1 MIRFIVATRVL
12 TPIIFTQIR
21 DRRRFILFG
30 GARDLTPEQRMQR
43 AEALADAFERLGTTY
58 IKLAQFLTT
67 RPDLVPPTYVR
78 ALERLQDEV
87 PAEPYEEI
95 EPLLEED
102 IGDPDLVFDYFER
115 EAISGASIAQVHR
128 ASIRGQP
135 VAVKIRRPGLEKQ
148 IEADLIAMSVFA
160 PLGRM
165 FLKLIGQKSHAESAK
180 GITDEL
186 KKTLREEIDFAREAN
201 IMTELRE
208 NFERDGLD
216 DRIVVPYV
224 YPEHTTE
231 RVITMAYEDGT
242 KVKYTEELRDQGH
255 DLNDVVDAIADAYLH
270 MAFVYDVFQADPHQ
284 GNLAVNEEGQVV
296 IYDYGL
302 SQRPDPATREA
313 FTDMFVGVAL
323 HDPDQVI
330 DALHEMGAVDPSMD
344 RDTLRQVSQIMIMDI
359 SGHSIDDSDIK
370 EIENKVDQTLYDY
383 PLKFPQDIVLGMR
396 TTFGLEG
403 LCARMSP
410 DYDFTE
416 KLYQFFIGQ
425 GIVELEEVEAQ
436 VVGDGFVPDVVRNVD
451 RSLGRTGLFSNE
463 RPILEFIGRNPGLMA
478 WLPFGDL
485 HLNGA
490 PTNGESRELD
500 FDFGDASKNGE
511 LDTEDLK
518 NHIEQTSKE
527 TSKRNALGLFGAAMF
542 ISGSMLYTAAAPLWW
557 TLFILGGVSFL
568 LVKRSFREGGNVLG
582 PKYVATRHR
591 IEQWDEPGEEDEGG
605 EPEGPDSVT
614 LQEPAAD
621 DVHTR
626 GNGDPAGRP
635 ERKPVRVESDSDP
648 YNKDVGPEPPTR
660 DVEYRDV
667 RRPR

>member
-1 MIRFIVATRVL
+1 MQRIRTLIRFLRASWVL
-12 TPIIFTQIR
+12 TPLIFTQIR
-21 DRRRFILFG
+21 DRRRFVLLG
-30 GARDLTPEQRMQR
+30 GPRDLSPEQRMQR
-43 AEALADAFERLGTTY
+43 AEDLADAFERLGTTY

-87 PAEPYEEI
+87 PAAPYEDI
-95 EPLLEED
+95 EPILEEA

-115 EAISGASIAQVHR
+115 DAISGASIAQVHR
-128 ASIRGQP
+128 ASIRGEP
-135 VAVKIRRPGLEKQ
+135 VAVKIRRPGLEQ
-148 IEADLIAMSVFA
+148 RIEADLTAMSIFA

-165 FLKLIGQKSHAESAK
+165 ALKMMGQNSHAESAK

-186 KKTLREEIDFAREAN
+186 KKTLREEIDFSREAN

-224 YPEHTTE
+224 YPEYTSE
-231 RVITMAYEDGT
+231 KVLTMAYEEGT
-242 KVKYTEELRDQGH
+242 KVKYDEELREDGH
-255 DLNDVVDAIADAYLH
+255 DLDDVVDAIAEAYLH

-284 GNLAVNEEGQVV
+284 GNLAVNDEGQVV

-302 SQRPDPATREA
+302 SQRPDPQTRET
-313 FTDMFVGVAL
+313 FTDMFVGVGL

-344 RDTLRQVSQIMIMDI
+344 RDTLRHVSQIMIMDI
-359 SGHSIDDSDIK
+359 SGQSIDDSAIK

-383 PLKFPQDIVLGMR
+383 PLKFPQEIVLGMR

-403 LCARMSP
+403 LCARMAP
-410 DYDFTE
+410 DYDFSE

-436 VVGDGFVPDVVRNVD
+436 VVGDGFVPDVLRTVD
-451 RSLGRTGLFSNE
+451 EQLGRTSFFE
-463 RPILEFIGRNPGLMA
+463 ADRPILEFLGRHPSIIAM
-478 WLPFGDL
+478 LPFGDVDL
-485 HLNGA
+485 AGA
-490 PTNGESRELD
+490 PTNGSSREIE
-500 FDFGDASKNGE
+500 FDVQESSNGQM
-511 LDTEDLK
+511 DTQDLK
-518 NHIEQTSKE
+518 NHMDKKSKE
-527 TSKRNALGLFGAAMF
+527 ESKRTALGLFGAAML
-542 ISGSMLYTAAAPLWW
+542 ISGSVLYTASAPFWW
-557 TLFILGGVSFL
+557 TMFVAGGLSFL

-591 IEQWDEPGEEDEGG
+591 IEQWDEPDEETEEADETGGEAEDEALVMEESEPSYPMESGNG
-605 EPEGPDSVT
+605 EPPRRK
-614 LQEPAAD
+614 EP
-621 DVHTR
+621 
-626 GNGDPAGRP
+626 
-635 ERKPVRVESDSDP
+635 DP
-648 YNKDVGPEPPTR
+648 YGRDVGPEHPAR
-660 DVEYRDV
+660 DAEYREV